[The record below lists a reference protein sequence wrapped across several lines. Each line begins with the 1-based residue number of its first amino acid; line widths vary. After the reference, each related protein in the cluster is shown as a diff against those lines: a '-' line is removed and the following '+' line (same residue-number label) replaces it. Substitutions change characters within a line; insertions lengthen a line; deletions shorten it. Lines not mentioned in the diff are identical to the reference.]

1 MRIKITQVML
11 ALQPLFPIPIYFSIL
26 TGHPWWWLSWI
37 IAVFP
42 LGVRYF
48 FTRRVISLTL
58 FDVPILLFVCG
69 ILIGLIVAPDKGVAM
84 GAVSSTFASILVCYG
99 INCQQRSI
107 EKILAVD
114 RGYY

>member
-1 MRIKITQVML
+1 ML

-84 GAVSSTFASILVCYG
+84 GAVSSIVITMNLYSHVIPGMQKDAALKFDELLK
-99 INCQQRSI
+99 
-107 EKILAVD
+107 KI
-114 RGYY
+114 